1 MICDINGER
10 YRGEEWGF
18 VCLRLS
24 QYFDD
29 PTAYDSPADCWGDMG
44 AASGPLFIMLACQ
57 AIARGYAKGPRA
69 LLWTSSEG
77 GLRGAAVIETLGK
90 NMRAEDGHA

>member
-1 MICDINGER
+1 MNDMITDPLAAAEAKALREAEKKVQAPLDETGGLAPRMAPDVSPGEVIA
-10 YRGEEWGF
+10 GGF
-18 VCLRLS
+18 E
-24 QYFDD
+24 
-29 PTAYDSPADCWGDMG
+29 
-44 AASGPLFIMLACQ
+44 